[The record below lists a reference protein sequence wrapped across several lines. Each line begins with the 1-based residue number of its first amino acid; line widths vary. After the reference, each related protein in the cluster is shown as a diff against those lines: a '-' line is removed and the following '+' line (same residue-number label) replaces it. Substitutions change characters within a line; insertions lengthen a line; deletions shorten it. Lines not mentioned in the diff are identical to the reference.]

1 MQKNMR
7 AQTCCFTG
15 HRDIPQDQ
23 EQEIRRRL
31 EGVLRCLIEKG
42 IRYFGSGGAR
52 GFDLMAADVVLQL
65 KKEFPHIRLIMVLPC
80 RDQTRGWKGE
90 DIRHYE
96 RILTQADKVVYL
108 QEKYSPGCMQK
119 RNRHLVDHSS
129 VCVAYCTRNTGG
141 TAYTVRYAFEKDVK
155 IIRVNVDTIF

>member
-1 MQKNMR
+1 MKKNMR

-15 HRDIPQDQ
+15 HRDIAQDEKQ
-23 EQEIRRRL
+23 EVKRQL
-31 EGVLRCLIEKG
+31 ERVLRSLIGKD

-65 KKEFPHIRLIMVLPC
+65 RKEFPHIRLIMVLPC
-80 RDQTRGWKGE
+80 RDQTRGWRGE

-96 RILTQADKVVYL
+96 SILSLADKVVYV

-129 VCVAYCTRNTGG
+129 VCVAYSTRNTGG
-141 TAYTVRYAFEKDVK
+141 TAYTVRYACEKAVN
-155 IIRVNVDTIF
+155 IIRVNNI

>member
-15 HRDIPQDQ
+15 HRDMPQDQ
-23 EQEIRRRL
+23 KQEIRRRL
-31 EGVLRCLIEKG
+31 EGELRCLIQKG

-52 GFDLMAADVVLQL
+52 GFDSMAADVVLQL

-80 RDQTRGWKGE
+80 RDQTRGWRVE

-96 RILTQADKVVYL
+96 RILTLADKVLYL

-119 RNRHLVDHSS
+119 GNRHLVDHSS

-141 TAYTVRYAFEKDVK
+141 TAYTVRYAERNGVSMILIKP
-155 IIRVNVDTIF
+155 

>member
-1 MQKNMR
+1 MQRNMR
-7 AQTCCFTG
+7 EQTCCFTG
-15 HRDIPQDQ
+15 HRDIPRDQ
-23 EQEIRRRL
+23 KQIIVCQL
-31 EGVLRCLIEKG
+31 ERVLRSLIGEG

-80 RDQTRGWKGE
+80 RDQTRGWRGA

-96 RILTQADKVVYL
+96 RILTQADKVVYV

-141 TAYTVRYAFEKDVK
+141 TANTLRYACKKGERSVLLNRD
-155 IIRVNVDTIF
+155 

>member
-31 EGVLRCLIEKG
+31 EGVLRCFIEKG

-80 RDQTRGWKGE
+80 RDQTRGWRGE
-90 DIRHYE
+90 DIRYYE
-96 RILTQADKVVYL
+96 SILAQADKVVYI
-108 QEKYSPGCMQK
+108 QEKYSPDCMQK
-119 RNRHLVDHSS
+119 RNRHLVDYSF
-129 VCVAYCTRNTGG
+129 VCVAYCTRDTGG
-141 TAYTVRYAFEKDVK
+141 TANTIRYARQKGLK
-155 IIRVNVDTIF
+155 IIHLADS

>member
-80 RDQTRGWKGE
+80 RDQTRGWRWE
-90 DIRHYE
+90 DIRNYE
-96 RILTQADKVVYL
+96 RILPQANKVVYV

-119 RNRHLVDHSS
+119 RNRHLVNYSS
-129 VCVAYCTRNTGG
+129 VCVAYCTRDTGG
-141 TAYTVRYAFEKDVK
+141 TANTIGCARQKGLK
-155 IIRVNVDTIF
+155 IIHLADS